1 MKKAPYVEIRDRK
14 NSRSYRVKPSA
25 KLLRYFPDLKPDR
38 FETLTEANA
47 VGYAWQRKLDTH
59 LKGGTDTHTSDDK
72 YSVRSLINEWKA
84 SPAYRDN
91 DLSTMRSYAS
101 HIEYCM
107 NFKLRGESVR
117 FDEMKATD
125 VTYEHAK
132 YLFNDIEDDVSTH
145 KAVTT
150 FMRLRAAW
158 NEGIKCGLA
167 NVNPFALVK
176 LPELEARA
184 VLWSEDM
191 VTQAIEQCDAVGR
204 YSMGTMITLC
214 YHWCQRPVDIRR
226 LRWRDVET
234 GIGYFRQ
241 KKTKARMAIPLT
253 QGIKDRLALHEELL
267 GDERYFDDIILREEP
282 TQKPYT
288 VDRVSVVFKKVVVK
302 PLKWSMVQDGDR
314 LDDNGEPLLT
324 YPRIGDLRR
333 TGTTHASR
341 SGCTDRE
348 LMALTGHKNPSMLVI
363 YARAGEIEAT
373 NAMNKRGL
381 LTAMGHNGGPVMEDR
396 VGWKAAAQQIETGQL
411 PDKAL
416 IEAQNEIKRLKQQ
429 LKKIRN

>member
-1 MKKAPYVEIRDRK
+1 MKKAPYVYIKKKK
-14 NSRSYRVKPSA
+14 NGNSYHVKPT
-25 KLLRYFPDLKPDR
+25 KLLLEKFPYLKRDT
-38 FETLTEANA
+38 FDTLTEANA
-47 VGYAWQRKLDTH
+47 LGYAWQRKLDTH
-59 LKGGTDTHTSDDK
+59 LSGGTDTHTFEDK
-72 YSVRSLINEWKA
+72 YSVRSLINEWKI
-84 SPAYRDN
+84 STAYKDN

-107 NFKLRGESVR
+107 SFKLRGETVR
-117 FDEMKATD
+117 FDEMKATQ
-125 VTYEHAK
+125 VTYDHAK
-132 YLFNDIEDDVSTH
+132 YLFNDIEKDVSTH
-145 KAVTT
+145 KAVTC

-167 NVNPFALVK
+167 NVNPFSLVT
-176 LPELEARA
+176 LPILEARA
-184 VLWSEDM
+184 VLWDEDM
-191 VTQAIEQCDAVGR
+191 VTQAIEQADAVGR
-204 YSMGTMITLC
+204 YSLGTMITLC

-234 GIGYFRQ
+234 GVGYFRQ
-241 KKTKARMAIPLT
+241 KKTKVRMAIPLT

-288 VDRVSVVFKKVVVK
+288 VDRVSVVFKQTVVK
-302 PLKWSMVQDGDR
+302 PLNWSMVQDGDR
-314 LDDNGEPLLT
+314 ENKQGQPLLT
-324 YPRIGDLRR
+324 YPRMGDLRR

-381 LTAMGHNGGPVMEDR
+381 LTSIGHNGGPVMEDR
-396 VGWKAAAQQIETGQL
+396 VGWKAAAQQMETGQVT
-411 PDKAL
+411 DKAL
-416 IEAQNEIKRLKQQ
+416 IDAQNEIQRLKQQ